1 MDWRER
7 LAELPVEQRNLLQGG
22 SLSQRFARHSLGFT
36 HPAIIGGFYGL
47 LISLAMLLPFGYA
60 EGWGEDWLRK
70 WASIGLKIMLIS
82 AVLGHLSLFVR
93 NIMRTPPISLPR
105 SLLYPLPFIGLIMY
119 TVLQITELGE
129 QLPASLLP
137 YMQEL
142 ALLLLVVPGPIY
154 VHLSW
159 APRWRLL
166 CRLEDGLDPF
176 EGKAPMPS
184 SAESEPIN
192 GDEDMESAIE
202 NLAEDPPLLHH
213 DDSEE

>member
-60 EGWGEDWLRK
+60 QSWGEDWLRD
-70 WASIGLKIMLIS
+70 WAFISLKIMLIS
-82 AVLGHLSLFVR
+82 TLLGHLSLLVR
-93 NIMRTPPISLPR
+93 NIMRTPPVSLPR
-105 SLLYPLPFIGLIMY
+105 SLLYPLPFLGLILY
-119 TVLQITELGE
+119 TVLRVTELGDE
-129 QLPASLLP
+129 LPEGLLP
-137 YMQEL
+137 YVQDL
-142 ALLLLVVPGPIY
+142 ALLLLVAPGPIY

-166 CRLEDGLDPF
+166 CRLEDGLDLF
-176 EGKAPMPS
+176 EGKAPMPP

-192 GDEDMESAIE
+192 GDDDMESAIE
-202 NLAEDPPLLHH
+202 NLDDDPPLLHH